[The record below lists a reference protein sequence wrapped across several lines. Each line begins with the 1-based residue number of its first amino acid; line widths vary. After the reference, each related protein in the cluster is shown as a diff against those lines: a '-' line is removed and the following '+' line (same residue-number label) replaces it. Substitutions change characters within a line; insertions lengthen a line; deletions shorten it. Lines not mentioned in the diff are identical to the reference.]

1 MPSLPIPSAPD
12 RLAVEHLAIVQAA
25 AKWLGV
31 PSTDTV
37 RDDLVSAGQEALIMA
52 SRRFEPAKASF
63 STYAGRRVVGSMLNV
78 LADSPRAPGYWYL
91 SDDEPPVQELA
102 VAPDAERSALTS
114 EVMAALGKLPPASQD
129 LIRAHYLEERTLAAV
144 ATRHGLSKT
153 RTWARLSLALEQLR
167 AHLHDDCSTW
177 PRRAKTS
184 KRRFSRRVK
193 AQVLRRVRHSRT
205 SLSQLAR
212 DLAIPRTTIITWLR
226 SSQSRLAS

>member
-78 LADSPRAPGYWYL
+78 LADSPRAAGYWYL

-129 LIRAHYLEERTLAAV
+129 LNQGPL
-144 ATRHGLSKT
+144 
-153 RTWARLSLALEQLR
+153 
-167 AHLHDDCSTW
+167 
-177 PRRAKTS
+177 PRRANSCRRGHSPRPVEDSHLGSPFARAGATPCPPTRRLLHLAPTS
-184 KRRFSRRVK
+184 QDQQAPLQPAGKGPG
-193 AQVLRRVRHSRT
+193 AP
-205 SLSQLAR
+205 
-212 DLAIPRTTIITWLR
+212 PRPSFPHQPLP
-226 SSQSRLAS
+226 ASA